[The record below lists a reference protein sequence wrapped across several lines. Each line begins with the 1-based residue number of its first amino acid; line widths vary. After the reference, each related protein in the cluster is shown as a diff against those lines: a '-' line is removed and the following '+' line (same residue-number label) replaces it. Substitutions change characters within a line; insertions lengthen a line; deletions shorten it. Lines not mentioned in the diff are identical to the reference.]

1 MLARSRNSCAES
13 YRLPYRITCLFI
25 RLRCTCISS
34 KLGLAYWKRYINH
47 LEDEVWNL
55 VSCTSPLFA

>member
-34 KLGLAYWKRYINH
+34 KL
-47 LEDEVWNL
+47 
-55 VSCTSPLFA
+55 VSLIGNDTSITSKMKSGIL